1 MKISNIIRK
10 TIGNKLAALNFT
22 YEHLNNTW
30 FFTRVVNGFKET
42 IQIDK
47 SYWTENAIRITF
59 MTESESVYSFY
70 FIDGS
75 KMEKFHYYEDEESL
89 RDIFITLE
97 KIIDQ
102 CALKWFEENVPKD
115 TLPPANFLDKG
126 WFEKLQKFVEVNNL
140 NFKDENSLKTI
151 EALLSSEPTEEN
163 VLLSSYFLGEFFIH
177 TLDGEWYYDQNYGP
191 SIKNI
196 GGISNFNREPY
207 QISNS
212 FASNPQNNSIINHY
226 QAIAGTVKNL
236 QGNRK

>member
-75 KMEKFHYYEDEESL
+75 KIDKFHYYEDEESL
-89 RDIFITLE
+89 RDIFITLG
-97 KIIDQ
+97 KIIDEH
-102 CALKWFEENVPKD
+102 ALKWFEENVPKD

-140 NFKDENSLKTI
+140 NFKDEKSLKTI

-163 VLLSSYFLGEFFIH
+163 VLLSSYFLGEF
-177 TLDGEWYYDQNYGP
+177 L
-191 SIKNI
+191 SI
-196 GGISNFNREPY
+196 R
-207 QISNS
+207 
-212 FASNPQNNSIINHY
+212 
-226 QAIAGTVKNL
+226 
-236 QGNRK
+236 